1 MTILDRVLLLLAG
14 LTAIYLLWK
23 FFTHY
28 QRERTRHDLY
38 YMVSF
43 AVLLVAGLLLIAFT
57 YAALANPL
65 VVIVAVLIPAGLS
78 LGLIAELYP
87 KAEKAYLIFAL
98 LGLAGIAVTRF
109 TGPAELATIVL
120 VIVHTVCG
128 LIIFGLP
135 ILAVARE
142 QATSSFIGV
151 TLGGTL
157 IGVGGMALAF
167 LKAGRQLLFFS
178 EPVVFTILA
187 PLLLLMA
194 LAFAWGFSRQVG
206 SSHPVQPA
214 AAVR

>member
-1 MTILDRVLLLLAG
+1 MTILDRVFLLFAG
-14 LTAIYLLWK
+14 LIAIFLLWR

-38 YMVSF
+38 YIVGF

-78 LGLIAELYP
+78 LGLVTEFYP
-87 KAEKAYLIFAL
+87 RAEKAYLVFAV
-98 LGLAGIAVTRF
+98 LGLIGIAVTRL
-109 TGPAELATIVL
+109 TGPAALATVVL
-120 VIVHTVCG
+120 VVVHTVCG
-128 LIIFGLP
+128 LVIFGLP
-135 ILAVARE
+135 ILAVLKHRAPG
-142 QATSSFIGV
+142 SFIGV

-157 IGVGGMALAF
+157 IGLGGIALAF

-178 EPVVFTILA
+178 EPVVFAILA

-194 LAFAWGFSRQVG
+194 LAFAWGFSRRIG
-206 SSHPVQPA
+206 DARPVRTA
-214 AAVR
+214 AAH